1 MKFITALGSEE
12 GKGGASKR
20 YQPAKPLSKISL
32 YQFKQALDNYGNS
45 EGKELILGVD
55 PLIREYSEKVEKNI
69 RNDWETKSLEDLLET
84 GAA

>member
-1 MKFITALGSEE
+1 VERKPQISALIFITA
-12 GKGGASKR
+12 
-20 YQPAKPLSKISL
+20 
-32 YQFKQALDNYGNS
+32 QALNNYGNS